1 MEVNLMARKIPKN
14 MLSRRWYETTFLI
27 NASLDDP
34 IIEQIIK
41 KYENFIKDRGGE
53 IILMERWGRRRL
65 AYPINKKNSA
75 FYVYFEYFAPPTIV
89 SELERAFQLDENIM
103 RYLTVVVTKKALKAK
118 EQEKRRGR
126 ITIEHLGLSNV
137 ESIAQTEEESFEED
151 EEE

>member
-1 MEVNLMARKIPKN
+1 MARKIPKN

-41 KYENFIKDRGGE
+41 KYENFIKEHGGE
-53 IILMERWGRRRL
+53 IILLERWGRRRL

-75 FYVYFEYFAPPTIV
+75 FYVYVEYFAPPTIV
-89 SELERAFQLDENIM
+89 KELERAFQLDENIM

-126 ITIEHLGLSNV
+126 ITVEHLGLAGKTNV
-137 ESIAQTEEESFEED
+137 SD
-151 EEE
+151 EEEIEGEEE

>member
-1 MEVNLMARKIPKN
+1 MARKIPKN

-41 KYENFIKDRGGE
+41 KYENFIKEKGGE

-126 ITIEHLGLSNV
+126 ITIEHLGLGSV
-137 ESIAQTEEESFEED
+137 ESIAQVEEEETFEED